1 MQTLISVFD
10 DRATARRAIERLVET
25 GFARSELHLQEPEG
39 LDADSAMASAAS
51 DAQDRA
57 VGDMAMNSAER
68 EVAVDRGVLESIG
81 NFFASLMGKDHHR
94 HAGAYSEAVRRGKS
108 VVVVDAKDD
117 HEAET
122 AAAMLHQLGAVDV
135 NDHAEQWRKDGWDG
149 ELDLDGRDASHP
161 GVRSYVRDEKTA
173 LRDIVAQRRAQ
184 GDRPDATRYANTER
198 PPETL
203 EDRAG
208 RVATERAVAFGDGP
222 RNEAR
227 DTDKDSKPGRE

>member
-10 DRATARRAIERLVET
+10 DRATARRAIERLVEA
-25 GFARSELHLQEPEG
+25 GFARTDLHLQEPEG
-39 LDADSAMASAAS
+39 LETETAMAAAES
-51 DAQDRA
+51 EAQDRA
-57 VGDMAMNSAER
+57 IGKMAMNSAER

-81 NFFASLMGKDHHR
+81 NFFASLMGKDHDR

-122 AAAMLHQLGAVDV
+122 AASMLHQLGAVDV
-135 NDHAEQWRKDGWDG
+135 NDHAEQWRKDGWEG
-149 ELDLDGRDASHP
+149 EVDPDGRDASHP

-184 GDRPDATRYANTER
+184 ADRPDATRYANTER

-208 RVATERAVAFGDGP
+208 RVATERAVAFGEGP
-222 RNEAR
+222 RNEVR
-227 DTDKDSKPGRE
+227 DTDEKPSKG

>member
-10 DRATARRAIERLVET
+10 DRATARRAIERLVEA
-25 GFARSELHLQEPEG
+25 GFARSELHLQEPDEVRPETTT
-39 LDADSAMASAAS
+39 ASAES

-57 VGDMAMNSAER
+57 VGRMAMNSAER

-81 NFFASLMGKDHHR
+81 HFFTSLMGKDHKR
-94 HAGAYSEAVRRGKS
+94 HAGAYSEAMRRGSS

-135 NDHAEQWRKDGWDG
+135 NDRAEQWRADGWDG
-149 ELDLDGRDASHP
+149 EVDPDGRDATHP
-161 GVRSYVRDEKTA
+161 GVRSYLRDEQTP
-173 LRDIVAQRRAQ
+173 LRDIVAQRRTQ
-184 GDRPDATRYANTER
+184 LDRPDMTRYANAER

-222 RNEAR
+222 RNEPR
-227 DTDKDSKPGRE
+227 DADGKPGRE